1 MPAVRANDANMAM
14 TANNLA
20 IAANTLHGRTYFHD
34 PDTPRCQDG
43 SAGLAA
49 PSDGFQ
55 VAFLQQTFVLMR
67 HHMSLYLR
75 HEVHRDHDDNEQ

>member
-1 MPAVRANDANMAM
+1 MTAVRANDTYVAM

-20 IAANTLHGRTYFHD
+20 IAANTFYGRTHFHD

-43 SAGLAA
+43 SAALAA

-67 HHMSLYLR
+67 HHMSLYLG
-75 HEVHRDHDDNEQ
+75 HEVHNDHDDNKQ